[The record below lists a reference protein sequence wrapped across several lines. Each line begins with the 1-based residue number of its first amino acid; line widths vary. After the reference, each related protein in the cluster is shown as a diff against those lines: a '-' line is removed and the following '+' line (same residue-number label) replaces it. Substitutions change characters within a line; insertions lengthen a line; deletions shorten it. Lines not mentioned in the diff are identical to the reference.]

1 MPKTPKEME
10 RILLKDGWY
19 AITQKGSHK
28 QYKHPFKKGKVTIPF
43 HAKDLSKST
52 ENSIMKLAQIKK

>member
-19 AITQKGSHK
+19 IVTQKGSHK

-43 HAKDLSKST
+43 HSNDLTKAT